1 MIHGAGTVVHMLYVD
16 AYTHP
21 SKFGLVRMHSVR
33 ELLDEHY
40 RRMCFRVLMCP
51 DSAILIGADKG
62 AISN

>member
-1 MIHGAGTVVHMLYVD
+1 MLYVD

-21 SKFGLVRMHSVR
+21 SKFGLVRMHSVL

-62 AISN
+62 AINN